1 MEKQRCD
8 FWYILFMAVILA
20 IFAAMPVSNA
30 ATISGTVYKE
40 DGSSPVNDANIAV
53 NVYEGAPCGTY
64 QVVAQDT
71 TSDGSFVIAGLSPG
85 TYYLKAEK
93 VSGTPGY
100 IDEWWADAGSIW
112 DCWGAEAVT
121 ITSSEDV
128 LSNKNFQL
136 ELFGSISG
144 TLYDANGALIGTRL
158 DVKAFRGSS
167 CEDAQWINAQVAA
180 NPTYTITNVPPGTY
194 YVRSSN
200 KGDTWYVNE
209 YHTVSGST
217 NNGVSYTCD
226 GAIQVTV
233 NSGTGT
239 PNIDFQL
246 DSGGRISG
254 TVYKSDG
261 ITPITDADIRVN
273 PYEGG
278 ACEGQGGVSGTMTSN
293 GNYTI
298 SGLPAGSYYIQA
310 FRDSGA
316 NYINE
321 WYNVPLSSY
330 DCNDADPV
338 QVWVGVE
345 TQNIHFQLD
354 SGGSIT
360 GRLVD
365 ENGQPLGNVEVKYDH
380 EGPGNWQQTWSDPA
394 DGTFTL
400 SGLGVGG
407 TQITIFSDPGR
418 YLAGFIRNYYLEAGE
433 NKNIGTL
440 TVQKG
445 AVISGMVAKGGTP
458 LADFELVAGAKLTM
472 AEVDSGADG
481 TFSFVLPPGEFT
493 INNQEDFFA
502 TAPQTVVVAE
512 ADIMTNKSI
521 PTTAAYDVSNGDVY
535 NGTVTI
541 NVSPPTGARVMV
553 LSFMNDEEF
562 DLNNWG
568 ATNPLSIGGLFD
580 GLTASNPYEL
590 ATPPGS
596 AVQLMLALY
605 SEWNDGNKSLT
616 LIESTSDVTGGGTY
630 NYTYNNIGS
639 TLDGYVIRNGEP
651 AYWALVGL
659 YRETGNEFAG
669 FAYTDHTGHYVFYNV
684 SDGTYGVDVTA
695 EDYDGIVKT
704 PNVLVNNNLTI
715 PTIELEGQIAK
726 DELAIDFKT
735 TGIFVY
741 NAGSWNKIYK
751 GIDPEALCSFG
762 TYLAVDFGITYG
774 LYVYDAGA
782 WTRVYK
788 GVAIEKMAGFGGK
801 LAVDFGTSYPIY
813 EYNFATD
820 TWTPIYNYSSPRDT
834 IEALGDKLVVDFKTA
849 GIYVYDAGIWNR
861 IYKGV
866 DPVNIVSFG
875 DKLAIDF
882 GITYGLYVYK
892 YDTDTWTRVYKG
904 VAIEKMAEI
913 DGDLVVDFGTAHG
926 LYVYEF
932 DTDNWTRVYKGVA
945 IEKMAG
951 FDGNLAVDFGTSY
964 PIYEYNFGT
973 DNWNSIYN
981 YSSPRD
987 ELVPANIF

>member
-8 FWYILFMAVILA
+8 FWCILFVAVIIA

-40 DGSSPVNDANIAV
+40 DGSSPVNDATIAV

-93 VSGTPGY
+93 VFGTSNY
-100 IDEWWADAGSIW
+100 IAEWWADAGSIW

-121 ITSSEDV
+121 INSPGDV
-128 LSNKNFQL
+128 ITDKNFQL
-136 ELFGSISG
+136 ALYGSISG
-144 TLYDANGALIGTRL
+144 TLYDANGDPIEDGYILGVI
-158 DVKAFRGSS
+158 AFRGSS
-167 CEDAQWINAQVAA
+167 CENSEYIGAYETAK
-180 NPTYTITNVPPGTY
+180 NPPSYTIDKVPPGTY
-194 YVRSSN
+194 YVKSYN
-200 KGDTWYVNE
+200 KGNVWYVNE

-217 NNGVSYTCD
+217 NNGISYSCSSAT
-226 GAIQVTV
+226 QVTV
-233 NSGTGT
+233 NSGMDTQ
-239 PNIDFQL
+239 NIDFQL

-278 ACEGQGGVSGTMTSN
+278 ACEGQCGVSGTMTSN

-345 TQNIHFQLD
+345 TPNIHFQLD

-360 GRLVD
+360 GTLVD
-365 ENGQPLGNVEVKYDH
+365 ENGQPLGNVEVEYNP

-407 TQITIFSDPGR
+407 AQITIFSDPGR
-418 YLAGFIRNYYLEAGE
+418 YLAGFIRNYYLEASE

-458 LADFELVAGAKLTM
+458 LADFEFVVGAKLTLS
-472 AEVDSGADG
+472 EVDSRADG
-481 TFSFVLPPGEFT
+481 TFGFVLPPGEFT

-502 TAPQTVVVAE
+502 TAPQTVVVAK

-521 PTTAAYDVSNGDVY
+521 PTIAAYDVSNGDVY

-541 NVSPPTGARVMV
+541 NASPPTGAGVMV

-568 ATNPLSIGGLFD
+568 AMNPLSIGGFFD
-580 GLTASNPYEL
+580 GTTATNPYEL

-596 AVQLMLALY
+596 AVQLMLSLY

-639 TLDGYVIRNGEP
+639 TVDGHVTRNGKP
-651 AYWALVGL
+651 VYWALVGL
-659 YRETGNEFAG
+659 YREIGNEFAG
-669 FAYTDHTGHYVFYNV
+669 FATTDHTGHYVLYNV
-684 SDGTYGVDVTA
+684 PDGTYRVKATA
-695 EDYDGIVKT
+695 EDYDGIYKT
-704 PNVLVNNNLTI
+704 PYFSINDDLTI
-715 PTIELEGQIAK
+715 PPIELK
-726 DELAIDFKT
+726 
-735 TGIFVY
+735 
-741 NAGSWNKIYK
+741 
-751 GIDPEALCSFG
+751 
-762 TYLAVDFGITYG
+762 
-774 LYVYDAGA
+774 
-782 WTRVYK
+782 
-788 GVAIEKMAGFGGK
+788 
-801 LAVDFGTSYPIY
+801 
-813 EYNFATD
+813 
-820 TWTPIYNYSSPRDT
+820 SPVKAMPW
-834 IEALGDKLVVDFKTA
+834 IPLLLLGD
-849 GIYVYDAGIWNR
+849 
-861 IYKGV
+861 
-866 DPVNIVSFG
+866 S
-875 DKLAIDF
+875 
-882 GITYGLYVYK
+882 
-892 YDTDTWTRVYKG
+892 
-904 VAIEKMAEI
+904 
-913 DGDLVVDFGTAHG
+913 
-926 LYVYEF
+926 
-932 DTDNWTRVYKGVA
+932 
-945 IEKMAG
+945 
-951 FDGNLAVDFGTSY
+951 
-964 PIYEYNFGT
+964 
-973 DNWNSIYN
+973 
-981 YSSPRD
+981 
-987 ELVPANIF
+987 